1 MDANFKF
8 LSLLPTDKQR
18 PLQKLIGIWQEL
30 AKAAG
35 GIPRRKDFS
44 PVQLRSLA
52 AHVSLLDYGGD
63 DSLTYRLASAAV
75 MERMG
80 RNPVGLNLFDFMSR
94 DIWPLFNRR
103 LYQSA
108 TTPCGY
114 FSYYRLE
121 RPNGS
126 HEQILAVYLPLKG
139 NTSDEID
146 HFIAFYQSAE
156 IIDWQS
162 SNRDEVFVGAD
173 GAVGGWFDIGYG
185 TPLPESR

>member
-1 MDANFKF
+1 MDANFTF
-8 LSLLPTDKQR
+8 LNLLSADKQR
-18 PLQKLIGIWQEL
+18 PLQKLIGIWQEV
-30 AKAAG
+30 AATSG
-35 GIPRRKDFS
+35 GIPRRKDFG

-52 AHVSLLDYGGD
+52 AHVSLMDYGGD
-63 DSLTYRLASAAV
+63 DSLTYRLASEAV
-75 MERMG
+75 AERMG
-80 RNPVGLNLFDFMSR
+80 RNPIGLNIFNFMSPDLR
-94 DIWPLFNRR
+94 PVFNRR
-103 LYQSA
+103 LHLSA

-126 HEQILAVYLPLKG
+126 HEQLLAVYLPLLG
-139 NTSDEID
+139 NTGDGVE

-162 SNRDEVFVGAD
+162 SSRDDIYVGAD

-185 TPLPESR
+185 APPPEPR